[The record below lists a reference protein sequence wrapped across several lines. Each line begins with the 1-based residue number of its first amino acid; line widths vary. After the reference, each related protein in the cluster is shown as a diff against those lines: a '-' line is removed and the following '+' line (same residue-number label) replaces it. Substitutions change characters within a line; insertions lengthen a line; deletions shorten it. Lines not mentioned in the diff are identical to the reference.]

1 MDENRRK
8 YKMTYKIKNYLPA
21 GLGIPIP
28 IFCVCDNDNGNVP
41 PSYKTDNEE
50 TELLLLG
57 WGRDW
62 GRGNGCNAGLA
73 AAWSEFHNVIERTLL
88 SGWGKSPIST
98 SILKEC
104 KGIRKKWGEEWEKE
118 GRNERR
124 KERKREG
131 RKGREKEGRE
141 ERRKEEMREGKKEC
155 EKEWEKEREKKGRY
169 ERRKDRRKE
178 EREYSWQ
185 FFWSFE
191 REKTR
196 TLISK
201 VTKAIEM
208 EMRRC

>member
-28 IFCVCDNDNGNVP
+28 IFCVWDNDNGNVP

-62 GRGNGCNAGLA
+62 GRGNCCNAGL

-98 SILKEC
+98 SILKEW

-124 KERKREG
+124 KER
-131 RKGREKEGRE
+131 RE
-141 ERRKEEMREGKKEC
+141 EDMREGKTEG
-155 EKEWEKEREKKGRY
+155 RKKGNIADNFFDHLR
-169 ERRKDRRKE
+169 ERR
-178 EREYSWQ
+178 RE
-185 FFWSFE
+185 
-191 REKTR
+191 
-196 TLISK
+196 L
-201 VTKAIEM
+201 
-208 EMRRC
+208 